1 MISGYQAM
9 YPRWLG
15 RLVFYWVFPP
25 VVWFFQAR
33 MPVVLKRN
41 IERATRAAAA
51 QVTVRRTF

>member
-1 MISGYQAM
+1 M

-15 RLVFYWVFPP
+15 RLVFYWAFPP

-41 IERATRAAAA
+41 IERATTAAAG